1 MDLSTAAKQ
10 RRDTVEDPLFR
21 LAGLI
26 DKLQQIKT
34 RMDAAIKVWPQIGGT
49 LTPAL
54 QLLDAILNDM
64 NKLRSGLSKLWRDG
78 FDVNWKE

>member
-34 RMDAAIKVWPQIGGT
+34 RMEAAIKVWPQIERT

-54 QLLDAILNDM
+54 QLLDTILNDM
-64 NKLRSGLSKLWRDG
+64 HKLRSGLSQLWRDG